1 MITHGKHSGTQGVDT
16 MTRFKTDMAAAL
28 DGDWQRVL
36 TERKEEIER
45 LKQEARTCKNKFR
58 LTCIAQELARLKD
71 EYEEI
76 EERMV

>member
-1 MITHGKHSGTQGVDT
+1 
-16 MTRFKTDMAAAL
+16 MTRFTKDKAAAL

-36 TERKEEIER
+36 TKRKEEIER

-71 EYEEI
+71 EYDEI